1 MVVPEM
7 HRFYLSEPLFLPFG
21 CRWICCEENFVM
33 IDPAT
38 LIFFLFFAVLVS
50 FPLLISDKTLGRIMN
65 LRQINPD
72 WDKRFPDVEDRD
84 IFAFLDALVESLGH
98 VGRNRLVSKP
108 TDKIRDVFQA
118 LYPPDG
124 AVDASE
130 LQAFTNAMKERF
142 GVDLEDLDE
151 PWEIELGNLFAM
163 TQGSDDTEG
172 VSQPP
177 SEL

>member
-1 MVVPEM
+1 
-7 HRFYLSEPLFLPFG
+7 
-21 CRWICCEENFVM
+21 
-33 IDPAT
+33 
-38 LIFFLFFAVLVS
+38 
-50 FPLLISDKTLGRIMN
+50 
-65 LRQINPD
+65 
-72 WDKRFPDVEDRD
+72 
-84 IFAFLDALVESLGH
+84 

-142 GVDLEDLDE
+142 GVDLEDMDE